1 MKKLLLLLFIAFGVA
16 ATAQQTDDND
26 ETKHE
31 KIEALKIGFITE
43 KLALTSKEA
52 EVFWPIYNKFEQEVK
67 TVRKKQRELAKVFKL
82 KSKPTDQEADK
93 YITEQ
98 MALKQNEIDVVKKY
112 LPEFKKVLPATKV
125 AILLSLEQE
134 FKMELLRKMKDRKQ
148 QGR

>member
-1 MKKLLLLLFIAFGVA
+1 MKKLLLILFIALGLA

-26 ETKHE
+26 EPKHE

-52 EVFWPIYNKFEQEVK
+52 EVFWPVYNKFEQEVK
-67 TVRKKQRELAKVFKL
+67 TVRKKQRELTKAFKL
-82 KSKPTDQEADK
+82 KSKPTYQEADK

-112 LPEFKKVLPATKV
+112 MPEFKKVLPATKV

-134 FKMELLRKMKDRKQ
+134 FKVELLRKMKDRRQ

>member
-1 MKKLLLLLFIAFGVA
+1 MKKLLFILLIAFGVA

-52 EVFWPIYNKFEQEVK
+52 EAFWPVYNKFEQEVK
-67 TVRKKQRELAKVFKL
+67 TVRKKQRELTKAFKL

-98 MALKQNEIDVVKKY
+98 MALKQGEIDVVKKY

-134 FKMELLRKMKDRKQ
+134 FKMELLRKMKDRRQ

>member
-1 MKKLLLLLFIAFGVA
+1 MKKLLLILFIAFSMA
-16 ATAQQTDDND
+16 AAAQQTDDN
-26 ETKHE
+26 EESKHE

-67 TVRKKQRELAKVFKL
+67 TVRKKQRELTKTFKL

-98 MALKQNEIDVVKKY
+98 MALKQSEIDVVKKY
-112 LPEFKKVLPATKV
+112 LPEFKKVIPATKV
-125 AILLSLEQE
+125 ATLLSLEQE
-134 FKMELLRKMKDRKQ
+134 FKVELLRKMKERRQ

>member
-16 ATAQQTDDND
+16 ATAQQTDDNE

-52 EVFWPIYNKFEQEVK
+52 EVFWPVYNKFEQEIK
-67 TVRKKQRELAKVFKL
+67 TVRKKQRELTKAFKL
-82 KSKPTDQEADK
+82 KNKPTDQEADK

-98 MALKQNEIDVVKKY
+98 MALKQSEIDVIKKY
-112 LPEFKKVLPATKV
+112 LPEFRKVLPATKV

-134 FKMELLRKMKDRKQ
+134 FKMELLRKMKDRRQ

>member
-1 MKKLLLLLFIAFGVA
+1 MKKLLLILFIALGLA

-26 ETKHE
+26 EPKHE

-52 EVFWPIYNKFEQEVK
+52 EVFWPVYNKFEQEVK
-67 TVRKKQRELAKVFKL
+67 TVRKKQRELTKAFKL
-82 KSKPTDQEADK
+82 KSKPTYQEADK

-112 LPEFKKVLPATKV
+112 MPEFKKVLPATKV
-125 AILLSLEQE
+125 AIRLSVEQE
-134 FKMELLRKMKDRKQ
+134 FKVELLRKMKDRRQ